1 MVFLLSVCGP
11 PAPRIEEPF
20 DGEDYTGNRCSQRFV
35 LDPFYPAGLALIL
48 RTPTEFGPKSPV
60 FWHGTP
66 GAGTKPGAAGSDDS
80 YRCRRWGG
88 TSSSRWSSAKLI
100 GLIKCRSKPASRAR
114 RWSSSCPEPETA
126 ISPALAVAGSCRS
139 AAATP

>member
-11 PAPRIEEPF
+11 PAPRIEETF
-20 DGEDYTGNRCSQRFV
+20 DGEEGTGNRCSQQFI
-35 LDPFYPAGLALIL
+35 LDPFYPAVLALIL
-48 RTPTEFGPKSPV
+48 RTPTESGPKSPV

-66 GAGTKPGAAGSDDS
+66 GGGRSGAAGSDDS

-100 GLIKCRSKPASRAR
+100 RRGSSLLRCLR
-114 RWSSSCPEPETA
+114 RWRALLIAPIGLRSSWASMA
-126 ISPALAVAGSCRS
+126 RN
-139 AAATP
+139 